1 MSVEISNLP
10 ELVAQLTTSD
20 YVPVVHNG
28 TTYKIKLGA
37 YLVRKSE
44 AEAITGV
51 KTFSV
56 SPIVPAGS
64 ASGET
69 VNYGQ
74 LSALNNA
81 AVKLTGDQT
90 IAGIKTFS
98 SSPLVPTPTTGTQ
111 AANRAYVLSV
121 IGASAMPIGSVI
133 FQGPNDADPATLYP
147 GTTWSDVSWEEANM
161 TRRTAGSLAG
171 ARFTGVPAHLT
182 VTISAGVPTI
192 AVTSGGSGYLSG
204 GTGTLPLKIA
214 GTCTTQMVATANVT
228 SGVIVSITVN
238 TAGAGYTSG
247 LVAVYDGVAGHGD
260 LVHGHVH
267 IEGRRQTQAMPSTI
281 YAYGVSG
288 GSNQSSDSGTA
299 NGTQNYQQGNTS
311 SPVTDGLNGTPRTGA
326 ETSGAWATVTKW
338 RRTA

>member
-37 YLVRKSE
+37 YIVRKSE
-44 AEAITGV
+44 VETITGV
-51 KTFSV
+51 KTFSS

-64 ASGET
+64 AGGEA
-69 VNYGQ
+69 VNYTQ
-74 LSALNNA
+74 LGALDSAV
-81 AVKLTGDQT
+81 VKLAGVQT
-90 IAGIKTFS
+90 IADIKTFS
-98 SSPLVPTPTTGTQ
+98 SSPIVPTPTTGTQ

-171 ARFTGVPAHLT
+171 ARFTGAPARLT
-182 VTISAGVPTI
+182 VTVSGGVPTI
-192 AVTSGGSGYLSG
+192 TVTSGGSGYLSG
-204 GTGTLPLKIA
+204 GSGTLALTIA
-214 GTCTTQMVATANVT
+214 GTCSSQMIATANVT

-238 TAGAGYTSG
+238 TAGVGYTSG
-247 LVAVYDGVAGHGD
+247 AVAVYDGVVGHGD
-260 LVHGHVH
+260 LIQNHMFNLIDV
-267 IEGRRQTQAMPSTI
+267 
-281 YAYGVSG
+281 
-288 GSNQSSDSGTA
+288 GSSSGTSNA
-299 NGTQNYQQGNTS
+299 LSFSG
-311 SPVTDGLNGTPRTGA
+311 NGTPAIRKLFINDITSNGSGTPRIGA
-326 ETSGAWATVTKW
+326 ETTGAWAVVTKW